1 MGEKRKAKIGL
12 DSTVSKRTRLS
23 KSGRDTVVEDR
34 DSESEEL
41 YKPGTLLISS
51 DEQIVTTSAAQSDL
65 RKKRFEKENQKKK
78 NTGPSLKKNKQDLQV
93 EKLPVVQVVEA
104 AEVVDNVE
112 AVKDVRAL
120 LFVEVVH

>member
-1 MGEKRKAKIGL
+1 LGEWKRKAKIYL
-12 DSTVSKRTRLS
+12 RSNVPKRTRLS
-23 KSGRDTVVEDR
+23 ESGRDNVVEDR

-78 NTGPSLKKNKQDLQV
+78 NAGPSLKKNKQELQV

-104 AEVVDNVE
+104 KEVVDDIE
-112 AVKDVRAL
+112 AV
-120 LFVEVVH
+120 